1 MKPEFEKLAISD
13 IREYILKRLDWHNTY
28 EQKVNYLRTCRKI
41 YKEINDPDNEEV
53 ISFWKEIVKLFD
65 ILAHDIFLKSTEQ
78 QRYLFIEVDRLN
90 SNDSDKLFELYKY
103 TFAGGMKEIY
113 SDSDKDYLIVDNEQN
128 MYTWCENGDIYS
140 GMYGEIPS
148 QEDLKSYLNS
158 KILQT
163 IGEKL

>member
-65 ILAHDIFLKSTEQ
+65 ILLF
-78 QRYLFIEVDRLN
+78 QRVPD
-90 SNDSDKLFELYKY
+90 
-103 TFAGGMKEIY
+103 
-113 SDSDKDYLIVDNEQN
+113 
-128 MYTWCENGDIYS
+128 
-140 GMYGEIPS
+140 
-148 QEDLKSYLNS
+148 
-158 KILQT
+158 
-163 IGEKL
+163 